1 MPGSAGSR
9 VDQPGRSRFQNYVH
23 NTYGHHVMI
32 IVSWWCVECTWK
44 EVIVVMVVVTTLADM
59 EGERVCRSVATAELI
74 FAWCG
79 CE

>member
-1 MPGSAGSR
+1 
-9 VDQPGRSRFQNYVH
+9 
-23 NTYGHHVMI
+23 MI

-44 EVIVVMVVVTTLADM
+44 EVIVVMVVVTTLADI
-59 EGERVCRSVATAELI
+59 EGERVYRSVATAELI